1 MTPVGTFPVPG
12 CLLEAPTVAGTPD
25 SDPVDAMH
33 KCNCIHTAL
42 ATRADGCD
50 GDDAEHAESGQWDAE
65 AGFRVYPM
73 K

>member
-1 MTPVGTFPVPG
+1 M
-12 CLLEAPTVAGTPD
+12 AGTPD

-50 GDDAEHAESGQWDAE
+50 GDDAEHTESGQWDAE
-65 AGFRVYPM
+65 AGFRV
-73 K
+73 